1 MATPLEARLDGVP
14 ASAAVRDAQLVV
26 RTHTD
31 VVCLPVEL
39 VLHVA
44 VTRAGDALALE
55 LALLAPRP
63 AAGAVRACTG
73 ARGARGPYLLTRAQ
87 WRARAADRAAARLAP
102 VTLRLTLA
110 PAQAA
115 DADAWRRAVHAQA
128 FPHERRRILVV
139 ANPVGGQGN
148 GKRVLDTHVVPLFRA
163 AHCALTVHETQGRG
177 DAFRYVHTMDVHAFD
192 ALVCVGGDGTLHEI
206 VNGLAARTDAA
217 AALAALALVPVPA
230 GSGNGAYVS
239 LHGAH
244 RANVALACL
253 SALKGAAHAQELCV
267 CTQDAAL
274 FRTRPIYPLTGH
286 ARDGR
291 AYVQYYSFLSQA
303 IGLMADIDLGTERFR
318 FLGDLRFSLGYVV
331 GAIRNKRCDV
341 TIDVVLGERGT
352 TSRPAMRERARSA
365 VPPTPPPARADL
377 RALRYGSVLDTL
389 APPAPLRPDTPADG
403 AAGAWRRIDEPV
415 STLYAGKMPYVA
427 RTLMAFPYASPADG
441 AMEILLQT
449 QASSVVQKLA
459 SVVDGER
466 GEHIGR
472 PGVRYFKVE
481 ALRVTPHAPTHGH
494 YLSIDGEEVPYGAF
508 QVEVAPL
515 RMTLA
520 SLDDDEWHAPIL
532 HPPAAQ
538 DGQGAPS

>member
-1 MATPLEARLDGVP
+1 MLQGRLDGVP
-14 ASAAVRDAQLVV
+14 ASAEVRDAQLVV

-31 VVCLPVEL
+31 VVRLPVEL
-39 VLHVA
+39 VLHS
-44 VTRAGDALALE
+44 ALTPVRDTLVLE
-55 LALLAPRP
+55 LGLLAPRP
-63 AAGAVRACTG
+63 SPSAARACTG
-73 ARGARGPYLLTRAQ
+73 ARGTRGPYILTRAQ
-87 WRARAADRAAARLAP
+87 WRARAADRAAARLTP

-115 DADAWRRAVHAQA
+115 DADAWRRDVHAHA
-128 FPHERRRILVV
+128 FPQERKRILVI

-148 GKRVLDTHVVPLFRA
+148 GKRVLDTQVVPLFRA
-163 AHCALTVHETQGRG
+163 AHCALIVFETRGRS
-177 DAFRYVHTMDVHAFD
+177 DAFRYVHAMDVLEFD

-217 AALAALALVPVPA
+217 AALAALPLVPVPC

-244 RANVALACL
+244 RFNVALACL
-253 SALKGAAHAQELCV
+253 SALKGATHAQELCV
-267 CTQDAAL
+267 VTQDAAL

-286 ARDGR
+286 AQDGR
-291 AYVQYYSFLSQA
+291 TYVQYYSFLSQA

-341 TIDVVLGERGT
+341 TIDVVIGERGT
-352 TSRPAMRERARSA
+352 TVRPEMRRRARSA
-365 VPPTPPPARADL
+365 VPRAPPAVGADV
-377 RALRYGSVLDTL
+377 RALRYGSVLDAHATPVPL
-389 APPAPLRPDTPADG
+389 RLDAPLPAGDE
-403 AAGAWRRIDEPV
+403 GAWRRVDEPV
-415 STLYAGKMPYVA
+415 STLYGGKMPYVA
-427 RTLMAFPYASPADG
+427 RSLMAFPYASAADG

-449 QASSVVQKLA
+449 QSSSFVQKLA

-466 GEHIGR
+466 GEHVEH
-472 PGVRYFKVE
+472 PGVHYFKVE
-481 ALRVTPHAPTHGH
+481 AFRVTPHVPTHGH
-494 YLSIDGEEVPYGAF
+494 YLSIDGEMVPYGAF

-515 RMTLA
+515 RMVLA

-538 DGQGAPS
+538 DDDAAT